1 MKIVNFSPEEEQ
13 LLKDILECC
22 LSDLRTEIAGTDLY
36 EFKHSLQARKSLI
49 IQLLKKIE
57 TAPDIGQKA

>member
-1 MKIVNFSPEEEQ
+1 MKTINFSPEEQQ

-36 EFKHSLQARKSLI
+36 EFKHSLQERKSLI
-49 IQLLKKIE
+49 LELLKKIE
-57 TAPDIGQKA
+57 TAPDAGQRA